1 MNNEPLVHVR
11 DVGKI
16 YRNGPEELHILRGV
30 DLDVDRGRKIAITG
44 ESGSGKSTLLNL
56 IGGLD
61 FPSRGSITVAGFR
74 VDGTPEDKLTYFRNR
89 KIGFIFQF
97 HYLLKDLTACENV
110 MIPAYMGGM
119 KKKAAMEKAEK
130 LLEQVNLA
138 ERKNF
143 FPAQLS
149 GGERQRVAV
158 ARALINAPEV
168 ILADEPTGNLDERHS
183 ALVADILFDLADT
196 FRTTLIL
203 VTHDHIL
210 SSRADLQYSL
220 RKGALET

>member
-30 DLDVDRGRKIAITG
+30 DLDVDQGRKIAITG